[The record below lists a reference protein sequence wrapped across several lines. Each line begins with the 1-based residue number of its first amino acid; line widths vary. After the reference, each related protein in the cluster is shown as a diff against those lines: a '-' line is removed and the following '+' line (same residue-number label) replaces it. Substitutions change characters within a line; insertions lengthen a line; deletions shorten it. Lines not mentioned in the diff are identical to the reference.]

1 MLNRYISVGYVQSGT
16 PHYYVP
22 PHIVIPICGRFKSEH
37 GERFHFL
44 PLAKTNNL
52 GVNIRQNIKLLISVQ
67 GGTNSPQVPWDFVG
81 KLGENI
87 SLEEMNDV
95 ILERIEIKA

>member
-1 MLNRYISVGYVQSGT
+1 MS
-16 PHYYVP
+16 
-22 PHIVIPICGRFKSEH
+22 
-37 GERFHFL
+37 
-44 PLAKTNNL
+44 LATSSRENNL
-52 GVNIRQNIKLLISVQ
+52 GVNIRQNVKLLISVQ
-67 GGTNSPQVPWDFVG
+67 GGTNSAQFPWDFVG